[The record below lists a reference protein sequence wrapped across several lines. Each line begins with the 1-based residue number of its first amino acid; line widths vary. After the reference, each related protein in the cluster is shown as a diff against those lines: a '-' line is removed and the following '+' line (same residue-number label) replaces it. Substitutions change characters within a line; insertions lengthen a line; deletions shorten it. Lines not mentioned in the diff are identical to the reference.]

1 MTAITFPLKKFPGQ
15 FSHRSMVFTGRAS
28 AHIIILT
35 MSALLHG
42 LLIQMLQVQ
51 RLLDALLYSLPMV
64 GLVFFQMIYL
74 VKVKLDDV
82 DYFDMSLNELK
93 GRYKEDGKYFDN
105 VGVLGL
111 FISVVSLFS
120 ASTRYVQDGSFS
132 PLLTASNACVLLLI
146 YQVSLHKG
154 LYTNKRIAVYVF
166 SVAIIE
172 TVFIAASI
180 SEMYVMS
187 FAVQCAMAAY
197 FFYELSKRH
206 SLYGLLQNIIK

>member
-35 MSALLHG
+35 MSAILHV
-42 LLIQMLQVQ
+42 LLILMLQVQ
-51 RLLDALLYSLPMV
+51 RLIDALIYSLPMV

-82 DYFDMSLNELK
+82 DYFDMSLNELIM
-93 GRYKEDGKYFDN
+93 RYEEDGRYFDN
-105 VGVLGL
+105 VDVLGL
-111 FISVVSLFS
+111 FISVVSLVS
-120 ASTRYVQDGSFS
+120 ASIKYVQYGYFL
-132 PLLTASNACVLLLI
+132 PLLIVSNACLLI
-146 YQVSLHKG
+146 LVYQVSLHKG

-166 SVAIIE
+166 SVVILE

-180 SEMYVMS
+180 SEMYVVS
-187 FAVQCAMAAY
+187 FSFLCAIAAY
-197 FFYELSKRH
+197 LFHERSKGH